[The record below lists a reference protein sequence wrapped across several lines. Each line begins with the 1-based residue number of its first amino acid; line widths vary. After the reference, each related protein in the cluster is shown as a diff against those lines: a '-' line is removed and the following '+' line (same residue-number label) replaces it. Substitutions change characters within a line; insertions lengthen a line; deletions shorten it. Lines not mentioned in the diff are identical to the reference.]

1 MRAGVYSAQRM
12 DLPAA
17 FGKYQLLERIAT
29 GGMAE
34 VFLARSFGVE
44 GFEKRLVIKRIL
56 PQLARSPH
64 FVQMFIREAKIS
76 ALLSHP
82 NIVSV
87 YELGRVGEDHYIAM
101 ELIQGRDLTRT
112 VRRRRA
118 MGLSLPLPV
127 AVFVTAGLARG
138 LSYAHSRLDAH
149 GNAAPIVHRDV
160 SPHNVL
166 LGFQGEVKLVDFGIA
181 RMINE
186 LDPEPTGQP
195 GGGKFAYMSPEQ
207 ARGERID
214 HRSDIF
220 SCGIVLYELL
230 VNHRLFQDPD
240 PQEKLR
246 QVREAVVPDPRLE
259 VPSIPT
265 RLWEILQVALARNPE
280 ERYADAALLEE
291 DLRAFLFEAGHR
303 IDDASLGGFLQDLFQ
318 DEIGPDP
325 AAALLQNLAHELT
338 RLEESMDHTRSDA
351 TSTASTAPSEP
362 SGGRPIGEKKSVAVL
377 VAEIVGLTDASEVIE
392 PEEVIRQQELVN
404 RTLNRV
410 SERYHGWLDA
420 PRHDTLTMLFGIPR
434 AFEDDLDR
442 ALACALEL
450 LRAVRKL
457 RRKGQA
463 VELAIGLHRGEVA
476 LSGTPDDLSYI
487 PRGNVVKLARRLA
500 ALADPGEVRVS
511 DLVAS
516 QAGDRWRFNLGP
528 RIRMKGR
535 RQELSTFIL
544 GGRRR
549 RARGGPGGR
558 WIRRAG
564 ELEVLAS
571 AISGL
576 AEGRGGVLAIS
587 GEAGSGKTRLV
598 RELREQAARGRVPCY
613 VARCYPYGN
622 DLPLAAFRDVVAAVL
637 GIEGDDVPE
646 VIRQRLT
653 RLSELGMDQPDIE
666 TLGEFFALESQRSV
680 QPTKEDIYGAG
691 AAFVK
696 GLARSRPTLTVVEDL
711 QYMPAF
717 ERQLLGH
724 LIRASAGLRVLW
736 ILTWRGRKP
745 PAELPTPSEEI
756 RLGPLDDEARKQLAA
771 DVLAVRHIEPDLMDF
786 VDRHATKNPLYVVEV
801 VKSLQQRGGIE
812 IEGRTAQLLEPTGGE
827 LLLPPTLEG
836 LVSSRVDG
844 LGPAAKGALQI
855 AATIGL
861 SFSPALVAEAAGLE
875 DAGPLFRDL
884 VDVGLIVPEGG
895 EDRRYNFASHLIWQV
910 VRRSILGVQLRD
922 HHRLVVDGMERLYA
936 DHLEQHH
943 DALASHCAAAGR
955 YVDAARF
962 ANLAGDKHRTGA
974 FLERALACY
983 ERGVAWLEEA
993 DERDGGGS
1001 LRGESMLRLK
1011 AGEIGHL
1018 IGQNANSERHLQIA
1032 LELAAEGGSGDL
1044 EVACYLALGRVYL
1057 ASGRTVLARASLEQG
1072 LTETRM
1078 RNDPRLCAEFLSDLA
1093 HLASSGGDY
1102 ATAEAFLGEAMEL
1115 AGDDPVTAALAQLG
1129 MANRYI
1135 RDDRPQQAWRYLQD
1149 ARVLAQKSGDRILLG
1164 RIYNN
1169 LGTARHGLG
1178 DYGSALEYFRKA
1190 LDTRRGSGYRH
1201 GLVIN
1206 LHNIGDAHMRL
1217 GRLGRAHA
1225 AFLESRDLARQVGL
1239 ERQVAL
1245 NDIFIGYLAALRE
1258 DTGSGLAQLRKAT
1271 AAAERLDD
1279 AETVLRGRW
1288 LEGRVLGEQGR
1299 ESDARAVLRSALD
1312 EAREMGSAWIARD
1325 IEAELL

>member
-1 MRAGVYSAQRM
+1 M
-12 DLPAA
+12 DLPAP
-17 FGKYQLLERIAT
+17 FGKYQLLERVAT

-56 PQLARSPH
+56 PQLAHSQH

-87 YELGRVGEDHYIAM
+87 YELGKVGQDHYIAM
-101 ELIQGRDLTRT
+101 ELIHGRDLTRS

-118 MGLSLPLPV
+118 MGLALPLPV
-127 AVFVTAGLARG
+127 AVYVTAGLARG
-138 LSYAHSRLDAH
+138 LAYAHSRVDAE
-149 GNAAPIVHRDV
+149 GNPAPIVHRDV

-166 LGFQGEVKLVDFGIA
+166 LSFQGEVKLADFGIA
-181 RMINE
+181 RMLNE
-186 LDPEPTGQP
+186 LEREPTGQP

-214 HRSDIF
+214 QRSDIF

-246 QVREAVVPDPRLE
+246 QVREAIVPDPREE
-259 VPSIPT
+259 VPAIPD
-265 RLWEILQVALARNPE
+265 RLWDILQVALSRDPGD
-280 ERYADAALLEE
+280 RYADAGLLEE

-303 IDDASLGGFLQDLFQ
+303 IDDASLGSFLRELFE
-318 DEIGPDP
+318 DELGPDP
-325 AAALLQNLAHELT
+325 SAALLQNLAHELT
-338 RLEESMDHTRSDA
+338 RLEESMDQTRSDA
-351 TSTASTAPSEP
+351 TSTASSAPSEP
-362 SGGRPIGEKKSVAVL
+362 GARRPIGEKKSVAVL
-377 VAEIVGLTDASEVIE
+377 VAEVVGLTDASEVIE
-392 PEEVIRQQELVN
+392 PEEVLRQQETVN
-404 RTLNRV
+404 RALARV
-410 SERYHGWLDA
+410 AGRFHGWLDA
-420 PRHDTLTMLFGIPR
+420 PSHDTITMLFGIPR

-442 ALACALEL
+442 ALACSLEL

-457 RRKGQA
+457 RKKGQP
-463 VELAIGLHRGEVA
+463 VELAVGLHRGEVA
-476 LSGTPDDLSYI
+476 LSGTPDDMSYV

-500 ALADPGEVRVS
+500 ALADPGEIRVS

-516 QAGDRWRFNLGP
+516 LGGDRWRFNLGP

-535 RQELSTFIL
+535 RKDLSTFVL
-544 GGRRR
+544 AGRRR
-549 RARGGPGGR
+549 KVRGGPGGR

-571 AISGL
+571 AITGL

-622 DLPLAAFRDVVAAVL
+622 EHPLAALRDVVAAVL
-637 GIEGDDVPE
+637 GIEDDDPPE
-646 VIRQRLT
+646 VIRQRLA
-653 RLSELGMDQPDIE
+653 RLSELSVDEPDIA
-666 TLGEFFALESQRSV
+666 TIGDFFALGSQRRA

-691 AAFVK
+691 SAFVK

-711 QYMPAF
+711 QYMPVF

-724 LIRASAGLRVLW
+724 LVRASAGSRLLW

-745 PAELPTPSEEI
+745 PSELPRPSEEI
-756 RLGPLDDEARKQLAA
+756 RLGPLDDEARSQLAA
-771 DVLAVRHIEPDLMDF
+771 DILAVRAIGPDLVDF

-801 VKSLQQRGGIE
+801 VKSLQQKGGIK
-812 IEGRTAQLLEPTGGE
+812 IEGRKARLSDPTGGE
-827 LLLPPTLEG
+827 VLLPPTLEG
-836 LVSSRVDG
+836 LVSSRVDD
-844 LGPAAKGALQI
+844 LDPAAKGALQI

-861 SFSPALVAEAAGLE
+861 SFSPTLVAEAAGLE
-875 DAGPLFRDL
+875 DAAPLFRDL
-884 VDVGLIVPEGG
+884 VDAGLIVPEGG
-895 EDRRYNFASHLIWQV
+895 EERRHTFASHLVWQV

-922 HHRLVVDGMERLYA
+922 HHRLVAEGMERLFA
-936 DHLEQHH
+936 DHLEPHY

-955 YVDAARF
+955 LVDAARF
-962 ANLAGDKHRTGA
+962 VNLAGDKHRTGA

-983 ERGVAWLEEA
+983 ERGVAWLEMAEGK
-993 DERDGGGS
+993 DGGGS
-1001 LRGESMLRLK
+1001 LRGEAVLRLK

-1018 IGQNANSERHLQIA
+1018 IGDHDTSERHLQIA

-1044 EVACYLALGRVYL
+1044 EVACYLALGRVFTATGRTIL
-1057 ASGRTVLARASLEQG
+1057 ASASLEQG
-1072 LTETRM
+1072 LSETRM
-1078 RNDPRLCAEFLSDLA
+1078 RNDPRLCAEFLSALA
-1093 HLASSGGDY
+1093 HLASEGGDY
-1102 ATAEAFLGEAMEL
+1102 ATAEAYLAEAMEL

-1129 MANRYI
+1129 MANRYL

-1149 ARVLAQKSGDRILLG
+1149 ARVLAEVSGDRILMG

-1178 DYGSALEYFRKA
+1178 DYAKALEYFRKA

-1225 AFLESRDLARQVGL
+1225 AFLESRDIARQVGL

-1245 NDIFIGYLAALRE
+1245 NDVFIGYLAALRE

-1271 AAAERLDD
+1271 AAAERLEDP
-1279 AETVLRGRW
+1279 ETVLRGHW
-1288 LEGRVLGEQGR
+1288 LEGKVLREAGR
-1299 ESDARAVLRSALD
+1299 DQAARAVLKKAL
-1312 EAREMGSAWIARD
+1312 EAAREMGSAWIARD

>member
-1 MRAGVYSAQRM
+1 M

-76 ALLSHP
+76 ALLNHP

-87 YELGRVGEDHYIAM
+87 YELGKVGEDHYIAM
-101 ELIQGRDLTRT
+101 ELIHGRDLTRS

-118 MGLSLPLPV
+118 MGLALPLPI
-127 AVFVTAGLARG
+127 AVYITAGLARG
-138 LSYAHSRLDAH
+138 LAYAHSREDPE
-149 GNAAPIVHRDV
+149 GNPAPIVHRDV

-181 RMINE
+181 RMMS
-186 LDPEPTGQP
+186 DQDQPTGQP

-214 HRSDIF
+214 HRSDVF

-246 QVREAVVPDPRLE
+246 QVQEAIVPDPRVE
-259 VPSIPT
+259 VPAIPE
-265 RLWEILQVALARNPE
+265 RLWEILQGALARNPDD
-280 ERYADAALLEE
+280 RYADASLLEE

-303 IDDASLGGFLQDLFQ
+303 IDDATLGSFLRELFA
-318 DEIGPDP
+318 DELGPDP
-325 AAALLQNLAHELT
+325 SSALLQNLAHELT

-351 TSTASTAPSEP
+351 TSTASTAPSEQGP
-362 SGGRPIGEKKSVAVL
+362 RRPIGEKKSVAVL
-377 VAEIVGLTDASEVIE
+377 VVEVVGLTDASEIIE
-392 PEEVIRQQELVN
+392 PEEVVRQQDSVN
-404 RTLNRV
+404 RTMSRV
-410 SERYHGWLDA
+410 AERFHGWLDT
-420 PRHDTLTMLFGIPR
+420 PSHDTLTMLFGIPR

-457 RRKGQA
+457 RKKGQA

-476 LSGTPDDLSYI
+476 LSGTPEDLSYI

-500 ALADPGEVRVS
+500 ALADPGEIRVS

-516 QAGDRWRFNLGP
+516 QSGDRWRFNLGP
-528 RIRMKGR
+528 RVRMKGR
-535 RQELSTFIL
+535 RQELSTFVL
-544 GGRRR
+544 AGRRR
-549 RARGGPGGR
+549 KARGGPGGR

-571 AISGL
+571 AITGL

-622 DLPLAAFRDVVAAVL
+622 DVPLAAFRDLVASVL
-637 GIEGDDVPE
+637 RIDGDEPPE
-646 VIRQRLT
+646 VLRQQLARLA
-653 RLSELGMDQPDIE
+653 EFGMDEPDIA
-666 TLGEFFALESQRSV
+666 TIGEFFAVESRRRV

-691 AAFVK
+691 AAFTL
-696 GLARSRPTLTVVEDL
+696 GLARSRPTLIVVEDL
-711 QYMPAF
+711 QFMPTF

-724 LIRASAGLRVLW
+724 LVRSSAGTRVLW

-745 PAELPTPSEEI
+745 PAELPRPAEEI
-756 RLGPLDDEARKQLAA
+756 RLGPLDDEARKALAA
-771 DVLAVRHIEPDLMDF
+771 DVLAVRTIEPDLMDF

-801 VKSLQQRGGIE
+801 VKSLQQKGGIA
-812 IEGRTAQLLEPTGGE
+812 IEGRRASLSEPTGGE
-827 LLLPPTLEG
+827 VLLPPTLEG
-836 LVSSRVDG
+836 LITSRVDG

-875 DAGPLFRDL
+875 EAGPLFRDL
-884 VDVGLIVPEGG
+884 VDAGLIVPEGG
-895 EDRRYNFASHLIWQV
+895 EDRRYTFASHLVWQV
-910 VRRSILGVQLRD
+910 VRRSILGVALRD
-922 HHRLVVDGMERLYA
+922 HHRLVAEGMERLYA
-936 DHLEQHH
+936 DHLEAHY
-943 DALASHCAAAGR
+943 DGLASHCAAAGR
-955 YVDAARF
+955 LVDAGRF
-962 ANLAGDKHRTGA
+962 ANLAGDKHRKGA

-983 ERGVAWLEEA
+983 ERGVAWLEQA
-993 DERDGGGS
+993 AERDGIGS
-1001 LRGESMLRLK
+1001 LRGEAMLRLK

-1018 IGQNANSERHLQIA
+1018 IGEHAKAEHHLQIA

-1044 EVACYLALGRVYL
+1044 EVACYLALGRVFH
-1057 ASGRTVLARASLEQG
+1057 ATGRTVLSRASFEQG
-1072 LTETRM
+1072 LSEARL
-1078 RNDPRLCAEFLSDLA
+1078 RNDPLLCAEFLSDLA
-1093 HLASSGGDY
+1093 QLSSHGGDY
-1102 ATAEAFLGEAMEL
+1102 ATAEAFLGEAMTL
-1115 AGDDPVTAALAQLG
+1115 AGDDPVAAALAQLG
-1129 MANRYI
+1129 MASRYI

-1149 ARVLAQKSGDRILLG
+1149 ARVLAQASGDRILLG

-1178 DYGSALEYFRKA
+1178 DYQKALEYFRKA
-1190 LDTRRGSGYRH
+1190 LDTRRGSGYRQ

-1225 AFLESRDLARQVGL
+1225 AFLESRDVARQVGL
-1239 ERQVAL
+1239 DRQVAL
-1245 NDIFIGYLAALRE
+1245 NDIYLGYLAALRE

-1271 AAAERLDD
+1271 AVAERLEDT
-1279 AETVLRGRW
+1279 ETVLRGRW
-1288 LEGRVLGEQGR
+1288 LEGRLLQDQGR
-1299 ESDARAVLRSALD
+1299 AQDARAVLRKALD
-1312 EAREMGSAWIARD
+1312 EARAMGSAWIARD
-1325 IEAELL
+1325 IEQELL